1 MNIKLIV
8 HKFVLERLI
17 HQVMD
22 NWETFGTV
30 QTTQD
35 VITIIEVSSHEVT
48 QIGDLKIERRR
59 QTWRAPSKEKK

>member
-1 MNIKLIV
+1 
-8 HKFVLERLI
+8 
-17 HQVMD
+17 MD